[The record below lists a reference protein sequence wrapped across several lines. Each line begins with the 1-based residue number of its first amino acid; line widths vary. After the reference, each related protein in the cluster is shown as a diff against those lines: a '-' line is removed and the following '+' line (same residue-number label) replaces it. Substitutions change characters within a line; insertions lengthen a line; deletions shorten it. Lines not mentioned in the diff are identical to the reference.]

1 MSYFSYNVFV
11 FEQQNGQTKEQTD
24 GQTNKRTNKRTDKQ
38 TDRQPDRHEQT
49 KRWTDARIKTE
60 RNLRELT
67 ITKEVNKQEIKEE
80 RRLFTI
86 SKLQAFK
93 ARFMYKY
100 VLYC

>member
-1 MSYFSYNVFV
+1 MYLYLN
-11 FEQQNGQTKEQTD
+11 NKTD
-24 GQTNKRTNKRTDKQ
+24 RQKNKRTDKQ
-38 TDRQPDRHEQT
+38 TNGLTNGQTNGPTTGQTNKGTDEQT

>member
-1 MSYFSYNVFV
+1 MPTVYFYLN
-11 FEQQNGQTKEQTD
+11 KQTD
-24 GQTNKRTNKRTDKQ
+24 RQKNKRTDKQ
-38 TDRQPDRHEQT
+38 TDGQTNKGTDEQT

-100 VLYC
+100 VFYC

>member
-1 MSYFSYNVFV
+1 MYLYLN
-11 FEQQNGQTKEQTD
+11 NKTD
-24 GQTNKRTNKRTDKQ
+24 RQKNKRTDKQ
-38 TDRQPDRHEQT
+38 TNGLTNGQTNGPTTGQTNKGTDEQT

-67 ITKEVNKQEIKEE
+67 ITKEVNKQEIEEE

-93 ARFMYKY
+93 ASFMYKY

>member
-1 MSYFSYNVFV
+1 MYLYLNNKTDR
-11 FEQQNGQTKEQTD
+11 QKNKRTD
-24 GQTNKRTNKRTDKQ
+24 GQTNGPTTGQTNKGTD
-38 TDRQPDRHEQT
+38 EQT

-60 RNLRELT
+60 RNLKELT

-100 VLYC
+100 VLYCYRTFRNR

>member
-1 MSYFSYNVFV
+1 MYLYLNNKTDR
-11 FEQQNGQTKEQTD
+11 QKNKRTDEQTNGPTT
-24 GQTNKRTNKRTDKQ
+24 GQTNKRTD
-38 TDRQPDRHEQT
+38 EQT

>member
-1 MSYFSYNVFV
+1 MSYFPYNVFV

-38 TDRQPDRHEQT
+38 TDRQPDRQT
-49 KRWTDARIKTE
+49 KGQTNRQKDGH
-60 RNLRELT
+60 LRELT

>member
-1 MSYFSYNVFV
+1 MYLYLN
-11 FEQQNGQTKEQTD
+11 NKTD
-24 GQTNKRTNKRTDKQ
+24 RQKNKRTDKQ
-38 TDRQPDRHEQT
+38 TDEQT

>member
-1 MSYFSYNVFV
+1 MLSYFAYSVFL
-11 FEQQNGQTKEQTD
+11 FEQTNRQTKEQTD
-24 GQTNKRTNKRTDKQ
+24 GQTNGRTTGQTNKGTD
-38 TDRQPDRHEQT
+38 EQT

>member
-1 MSYFSYNVFV
+1 MYLYLN
-11 FEQQNGQTKEQTD
+11 NKTD
-24 GQTNKRTNKRTDKQ
+24 RQKNKRTDKQ
-38 TDRQPDRHEQT
+38 TNGLTNGRTNKRTDNRTDKQRDRQTT